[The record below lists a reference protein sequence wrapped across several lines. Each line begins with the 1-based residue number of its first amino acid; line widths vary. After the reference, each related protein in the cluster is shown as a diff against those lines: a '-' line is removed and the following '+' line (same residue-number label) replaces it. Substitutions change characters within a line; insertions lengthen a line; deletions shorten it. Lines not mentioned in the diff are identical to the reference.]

1 MTAQTPPR
9 NNANL
14 AAKAAS
20 CDDSR
25 SATST
30 CPLMQEEVQLI
41 PLRYGLTEWV
51 DPSTQLSMPFSLLSR
66 PLGIRLVRD
75 GFLYIIDNGT
85 GYLHE
90 YQIEKGAITKLLWK
104 DAEVRADTRTNAI
117 GEPHLIFRRSSKLHV
132 AYSELQWTARKCTQ
146 VLASQEDRDYFMQ
159 QIDLKRADP
168 QRGGAHL
175 LTREQ
180 TEKWLAEVVQNKA
193 HRDEQGQQTF
203 LDHQNRPAL
212 VEPHPGEL
220 QSYVW
225 EDPALFRDTHIGE
238 LTAKILPAHEHDA
251 LFLVLRDDIGVMRD
265 LAQFQDKVVDWISEW
280 RDGGTQPG
288 ANERDYMIACYIESL
303 TQIRGDELLKLDD
316 SDAHAMLEDLQRLPE
331 PDQSNTRQAILDYLN
346 SNSDSGRHPGP
357 SDPNLPPELKA
368 ELDEI
373 RSRATRANAYGI
385 VDELNTA
392 TERYY
397 ASHILAGAN
406 SDFTKKHL
414 DTLKRLKRERNR
426 QIRDAL
432 NGAKLGQ
439 RGINDLI
446 DRPAMDAFLATN
458 RAKLQRWDALLERI
472 STDRTNM
479 TTALRFHRAA
489 WYYDAQQAEQV
500 GLAFATQ
507 YACLKDIGRCDAA
520 NEKLYAW
527 LEENPQYDRPLFH
540 TLPLNTQSELAAQ
553 YVLPGLSIYGA
564 AAAVDHWLGKLKEI
578 EQGKIPALDE
588 LPEITQALGRSA
600 QSTLDPALSFG
611 ISKAMQTFFE
621 EVGQQKVPDLDE
633 LFRRLPKALPK
644 RLLDAAKREGLT
656 FAVASETEKAAL
668 IEDLKEVLANRAELK
683 RLKKQRGV
691 IISNADNGHKAP
703 RARALQLDIDR
714 VRAQLDVLEPRLAA
728 AISPIAE
735 APQNSVRVAG
745 AAPGR
750 AGITLILPP
759 AELQEVATGLRN
771 IRNGYATAG
780 TLGKLGDGVG
790 LAVFVAQLV
799 NLVQVTSATLSQPAN
814 KKDLMPFIGA
824 VMTTGAAGFAAA
836 QSIANTALEARAA
849 QLVKGLQNHAL
860 AATHV
865 QLGKLHFGLGLV
877 AYGAGFFAAAI
888 SSRAHYNEWLG
899 AVQNGNAQAQQGAAI
914 ALAGSSGM
922 LGASGYGLA
931 HTFRA
936 GGEVAK
942 HLYNPAARRA
952 AWALAGPRLATVFF
966 RFNIAGALFTA
977 LELGGTWWYNRNNT
991 NAHDDWLLSTPWSQ
1005 DAGKRKDYTL
1015 ETYQQTLLGVIQR
1028 PSATVIHGSHDS
1040 WWRDLLLAPK
1050 RIDIALAL
1058 PGLSQGELEQPL
1070 AGQPAARLS
1079 LSAYRIRTVR
1089 YEKGESMVR
1098 WHPLHELGLERAV
1111 SSPLMLRIERP
1122 QPMDAAIGG
1131 YTQEELL
1138 LELRTERL
1146 NERGQ
1151 YREECHTIRLAP
1163 DKPGEYPASQAIIE
1177 GQAAARLQID
1187 PLLLLDAQDAANH

>member
-1 MTAQTPPR
+1 MTAHTPSH
-9 NNANL
+9 NNANQ

-20 CDDSR
+20 CGDSR

-30 CPLMQEEVQLI
+30 CPLMKVEVQLI

-51 DPSTQLSMPFSLLSR
+51 DPSSELSMPFTLKTR

-90 YQIEKGAITKLLWK
+90 YKIEKGAITKLLWK
-104 DAEVRADTRTNAI
+104 DTEVRADTRTNAI
-117 GEPHLIFRRSSKLHV
+117 GEPHLIFPRSSTLHV

-159 QIDLKRADP
+159 RVNLKQADP
-168 QRGGAHL
+168 EQGGTHL

-180 TEKWLAEVVQNKA
+180 TEKWLAEVVQNKV
-193 HRDEQGQQTF
+193 HRDEQGQQTYP
-203 LDHQNRPAL
+203 DHQNRPPL
-212 VEPHPGEL
+212 VEPHPEEL
-220 QSYVW
+220 QDYVW
-225 EDPALFRDTHIGE
+225 EDPAQFRDTHIGE
-238 LTAKILPAHEHDA
+238 LTDKILPTYEHDA
-251 LFLVLRDDIGVMRD
+251 LFLVLRDDIGIMRD
-265 LAQFQDKVVDWISEW
+265 LAQFQDKVVGWIGEW
-280 RDGGTQPG
+280 RDGGAQPG
-288 ANERDYMIACYIESL
+288 ANERDYMIACYIESR
-303 TQIRGDELLKLDD
+303 TQISADELSKLDD
-316 SDAHAMLEDLQRLPE
+316 SKAQALVDDIAKLPE
-331 PDQSNTRQAILDYLN
+331 PEQQQTRKALIDYLN
-346 SNSDSGRHPGP
+346 GAPLPRPM
-357 SDPNLPPELKA
+357 DPTTPEPLHRA
-368 ELDEI
+368 QERQFTRNQL
-373 RSRATRANAYGI
+373 RSANQPL
-385 VDELNTA
+385 V
-392 TERYY
+392 ER
-397 ASHILAGAN
+397 
-406 SDFTKKHL
+406 HL
-414 DTLKRLKRERNR
+414 DTI
-426 QIRDAL
+426 IRVKKDLGEQVSDVL

-446 DRPAMDAFLATN
+446 DRPAMDAFLDAN

-472 STDRTNM
+472 SIDRTEM
-479 TTALRFHRAA
+479 TTELRFHRAA

-527 LEENPQYDRPLFH
+527 LEKNPQYDRPLFH
-540 TLPLNTQSELAAQ
+540 TLALNTQSELAAQ
-553 YVLPGLSIYGA
+553 YVLLGLSTYGA
-564 AAAVDHWLGKLKEI
+564 AAAIDHWLGKLKEI

-588 LPEITQALGRSA
+588 LPETTQALGHSA

-611 ISKAMQTFFE
+611 ISKTMQTFFE
-621 EVGQQKVPDLDE
+621 EVGQQKVPDLE
-633 LFRRLPKALPK
+633 GLFRRLPKALPK

-656 FAVASETEKAAL
+656 FVVASEAEKAAL
-668 IEDLKEVLANRAELK
+668 VEDLKEVLTNRAELK

-703 RARALQLDIDR
+703 RAQALQLEIDR
-714 VRAQLDVLEPRLAA
+714 VRAQLDRLEPRLAA

-735 APQNSVRVAG
+735 VPQNSVRVAG

-771 IRNGYATAG
+771 IRNGYGTAG

-799 NLVQVTSATLSQPAN
+799 NLVQVVRETLRQPAD
-814 KKDLMPFIGA
+814 KKDLMPFTGA

-860 AATHV
+860 TATNV
-865 QLGKLHFGLGLV
+865 QMGKLHFGLGLI
-877 AYGAGFFAAAI
+877 AYGAGMFAAAI

-899 AVQNGNAQAQQGAAI
+899 AVQSGNAQAQQGAVI

-922 LGASGYGLA
+922 FGTSGYGFA
-931 HTFRA
+931 HTIRA
-936 GGEVAK
+936 GGEVVK
-942 HLYNPAARRA
+942 HLSNAAARRT
-952 AWALAGPRLATVFF
+952 AWALAGPRLASVFF

-991 NAHDDWLLSTPWSQ
+991 DAHDDWLLSTPWSQ
-1005 DAGKRKDYTL
+1005 DAEKRKDYTL

-1028 PSATVIHGSHDS
+1028 PSAAVIHGSHDS
-1040 WWRDLLLAPK
+1040 WWRDLLLPPK
-1050 RIDIALAL
+1050 RIDIALAF
-1058 PGLSQGELEQPL
+1058 PGLSQAALEQPL

-1098 WHPLHELGLERAV
+1098 WHPLHELGLELAA
-1111 SSPLMLRIERP
+1111 SSPLALRVERP

-1138 LELRTERL
+1138 LELRVERL

-1151 YREECHTIRLAP
+1151 YREERHTIRLAP
-1163 DKPGEYPASQAIIE
+1163 DKPGEYSANQATIQ
-1177 GQAAARLQID
+1177 GQPAARLQID
-1187 PLLLLDAQDAANH
+1187 PLLLLDAQDAANR

>member
-1 MTAQTPPR
+1 MTAQKASR

-20 CDDSR
+20 CSDSR

-30 CPLMQEEVQLI
+30 CPLMKAEVQLI
-41 PLRYGLTEWV
+41 PLRYGLTEWI
-51 DPSTQLSMPFSLLSR
+51 DPSSELPVPYSLKTR

-90 YQIEKGAITKLLWK
+90 YRIEQGAITKLLWK

-117 GEPHLIFRRSSKLHV
+117 GEPHLIFPRSSTLHV

-146 VLASQEDRDYFMQ
+146 VLASQADRDYFMQ
-159 QIDLKRADP
+159 RVDLRQADP
-168 QRGGAHL
+168 ERGGADL

-180 TEKWLAEVVQNKA
+180 TEKWLAEVVQNKV
-193 HRDEQGQQTF
+193 HRDELGQTYPH
-203 LDHQNRPAL
+203 HQNRPAL
-212 VEPHPGEL
+212 VEPHPEEL
-220 QSYVW
+220 QDYVW
-225 EDPALFRDTHIGE
+225 EDPAQFRDTHIGE
-238 LTAKILPAHEHDA
+238 LTSKILPAYEHDA
-251 LFLVLRDDIGVMRD
+251 LFLVLRDDIGVMLD
-265 LAQFQDKVVDWISEW
+265 LAKFQDKVVGWIGEW
-280 RDGGTQPG
+280 RDGGAQPG
-288 ANERDYMIACYIESL
+288 ANERDYMIACYIESR
-303 TQIRGDELLKLDD
+303 TQISADELSKLED
-316 SDAHAMLEDLQRLPE
+316 SDAQALVEDIAKLPE
-331 PDQSNTRQAILDYLN
+331 PAQQQTRQALIDYLN
-346 SNSDSGRHPGP
+346 GAPLPRPMDPTIPEPLHRAQERQFTRNKLKSTDQAFVERH
-357 SDPNLPPELKA
+357 LETI
-368 ELDEI
+368 I
-373 RSRATRANAYGI
+373 R
-385 VDELNTA
+385 V
-392 TERYY
+392 
-397 ASHILAGAN
+397 
-406 SDFTKKHL
+406 KKDL
-414 DTLKRLKRERNR
+414 SE
-426 QIRDAL
+426 QINDVL

-472 STDRTNM
+472 SADRTNM

-489 WYYDAQQAEQV
+489 WYYDAHQAKQV
-500 GLAFATQ
+500 GQAFSTQ

-527 LEENPQYDRPLFH
+527 LEANPQYDRPLFH

-553 YVLPGLSIYGA
+553 YVLLGLSTYGA

-611 ISKAMQTFFE
+611 ISKAMQSFFE

-668 IEDLKEVLANRAELK
+668 IEDLKEVLDNRAELK

-714 VRAQLDVLEPRLAA
+714 VRAQLDRLEPRLAA

-735 APQNSVRVAG
+735 VPQNSVRVAG

-799 NLVQVTSATLSQPAN
+799 NLVQVAREILTQPAE
-814 KKDLMPFIGA
+814 KREITPLIGA
-824 VMTTGAAGFAAA
+824 AFTTGAAGFAAA

-860 AATHV
+860 ATTNV
-865 QLGKLHFGLGLV
+865 QMGKLHFSLGLF
-877 AYGAGFFAAAI
+877 AYGAGMFAAAI
-888 SSRAHYNEWLG
+888 SSRAHYKEWVG
-899 AVQNGNAQAQQGAAI
+899 AVQSGNAQAQQGAAI

-922 LGASGYGLA
+922 FGVSGYGLA
-931 HTFRA
+931 HTIRA
-936 GGEVAK
+936 GGEVVK
-942 HLYNPAARRA
+942 HLSNAAARRA
-952 AWALAGPRLATVFF
+952 AWALAGPRLASVFF

-991 NAHDDWLLSTPWSQ
+991 DAHDDWLLSTPWSQ
-1005 DAGKRKDYTL
+1005 DAQKRKHYTL
-1015 ETYQQTLLGVIQR
+1015 EAYQQALLGVIQQ
-1028 PSATVIHGSHDS
+1028 PSAAVIHASHDS
-1040 WWRDLLLAPK
+1040 WWRDLLLPPK
-1050 RIDIALAL
+1050 RIDIALAF
-1058 PGLSQGELEQPL
+1058 PSLSQAELEQPL
-1070 AGQPAARLS
+1070 TGQPAARLS

-1098 WHPLHELGLERAV
+1098 WHPLHELGLELAA
-1111 SSPLMLRIERP
+1111 SSPLALRVERP
-1122 QPMDAAIGG
+1122 QPMEAAIGG

-1138 LELRTERL
+1138 LELRVERR

-1151 YREECHTIRLAP
+1151 YREERHTIRLAP
-1163 DKPGEYPASQAIIE
+1163 DKPGEYPASQATIQ
-1177 GQAAARLQID
+1177 GQPAARLQID
-1187 PLLLLDAQDAANH
+1187 PLLLLDAQDAANR

>member
-1 MTAQTPPR
+1 MNT
-9 NNANL
+9 
-14 AAKAAS
+14 
-20 CDDSR
+20 
-25 SATST
+25 
-30 CPLMQEEVQLI
+30 EVQLI
-41 PLRYGLTEWV
+41 PLRYGLTEWI
-51 DPSTQLSMPFSLLSR
+51 DPSSQLSMPFTLQSR

-90 YQIEKGAITKLLWK
+90 YQIEQGAITMLLWK
-104 DAEVRADTRTNAI
+104 AAEVRADTRTNAI

-146 VLASQEDRDYFMQ
+146 VLASQEDREYFMQ
-159 QIDLKRADP
+159 LVDLKQADP
-168 QRGGAHL
+168 QRGGSHL

-180 TEKWLAEVVQNKA
+180 AEKWLAEVAQNKV

-203 LDHQNRPAL
+203 PDHQSRPAL
-212 VEPHPGEL
+212 VEPHPEEL
-220 QSYVW
+220 QNYAW
-225 EDPALFRDTHIGE
+225 EDPPLFRDTHIGE
-238 LTAKILPAHEHDA
+238 LTGKILPAHEHDA

-265 LAQFQDKVVDWISEW
+265 LAQFQDKVVGWISEW
-280 RDGGTQPG
+280 REGGTQPG
-288 ANERDYMIACYIESL
+288 ANERDYMIACYIESR
-303 TQIRGDELLKLDD
+303 TQISADELSK
-316 SDAHAMLEDLQRLPE
+316 LEDGDAQTMVADIDKLPE
-331 PDQSNTRQAILDYLN
+331 PEQQQTRQALIDYLN
-346 SNSDSGRHPGP
+346 GAPLPRPMVLTTPEPLHRAQERQFTRNQLRPADQAFVERHLETIIRVKKDLSEQVSD
-357 SDPNLPPELKA
+357 
-368 ELDEI
+368 
-373 RSRATRANAYGI
+373 
-385 VDELNTA
+385 V
-392 TERYY
+392 
-397 ASHILAGAN
+397 
-406 SDFTKKHL
+406 
-414 DTLKRLKRERNR
+414 
-426 QIRDAL
+426 L

-479 TTALRFHRAA
+479 TTELRFHRAA

-507 YACLKDIGRCDAA
+507 YACLKDIGRCDTA

-527 LEENPQYDRPLFH
+527 LEENPQCDRPLFH

-553 YVLPGLSIYGA
+553 YVLLGLSTY
-564 AAAVDHWLGKLKEI
+564 AAAVAIDHWLARLNEI

-588 LPEITQALGRSA
+588 LPETTQALGRSA
-600 QSTLDPALSFG
+600 QSTLDPALSLG

-656 FAVASETEKAAL
+656 FVVASKAEKAAL
-668 IEDLKEVLANRAELK
+668 IEDLKEVLANRAELN
-683 RLKKQRGV
+683 RLKRRRGV

-703 RARALQLDIDR
+703 RAQALQLEIDR

-735 APQNSVRVAG
+735 VPQNSMRVAG

-750 AGITLILPP
+750 AGIALILPP

-771 IRNGYATAG
+771 IRNGYATASP
-780 TLGKLGDGVG
+780 LGKLGDGVG

-799 NLVQVTSATLSQPAN
+799 NFVQVARELFNQPAE
-814 KKDLMPFIGA
+814 KREITPLIGA
-824 VMTTGAAGFAAA
+824 VFTTGAAGFAAA

-860 AATHV
+860 TSTNV
-865 QLGKLHFGLGLV
+865 QMGKLHFGLGLF
-877 AYGAGFFAAAI
+877 AYGAGMFAAAI
-888 SSRAHYNEWLG
+888 SSRAHYKEWLG
-899 AVQNGNAQAQQGAAI
+899 AVQSGNAQAQQGAAI
-914 ALAGSSGM
+914 ALAGSTGM

-942 HLYNPAARRA
+942 HLSNAAARRA
-952 AWALAGPRLATVFF
+952 AWSLAGPRLASVFF

-991 NAHDDWLLSTPWSQ
+991 DAHDDWLLSTPWSQ
-1005 DAGKRKDYTL
+1005 DAQKRKDYTL

-1028 PSATVIHGSHDS
+1028 PSAMVIHGSHHS
-1040 WWRDLLLAPK
+1040 WWRDLLLPPK
-1050 RIDIALAL
+1050 RIDIALAF
-1058 PGLSQGELEQPL
+1058 PGLSQAELEQPL

-1089 YEKGESMVR
+1089 YDKGESMVR
-1098 WHPLHELGLERAV
+1098 WYPLHELGLELAA
-1111 SSPLMLRIERP
+1111 SSPLALRVERP
-1122 QPMDAAIGG
+1122 QPMDEAIGG
-1131 YTQEELL
+1131 HTQEELL
-1138 LELRTERL
+1138 LELRVERR

-1151 YREECHTIRLAP
+1151 YREERHTIRLAP
-1163 DKPGEYPASQAIIE
+1163 DKPGEYPASQTAIE

-1187 PLLLLDAQDAANH
+1187 PLLLLDAQDAANR

>member
-20 CDDSR
+20 CSDSR

-30 CPLMQEEVQLI
+30 CPLMKAEVQLL

-51 DPSTQLSMPFSLLSR
+51 DPSSELPVPFTLKTR

-75 GFLYIIDNGT
+75 GFLYIIDSGT

-117 GEPHLIFRRSSKLHV
+117 GEPHLIFPRSSTLHV

-159 QIDLKRADP
+159 RVDLKQADP
-168 QRGGAHL
+168 KRGGTHL

-180 TEKWLAEVVQNKA
+180 TEKWLAEVVQNKV
-193 HRDEQGQQTF
+193 HRDEQGQQTYP
-203 LDHQNRPAL
+203 DHQNRPAL
-212 VEPHPGEL
+212 VEPHPEEL
-220 QSYVW
+220 QDYVW
-225 EDPALFRDTHIGE
+225 EDPPLFRDTHIGE
-238 LTAKILPAHEHDA
+238 LTDKILPAYEHDA

-265 LAQFQDKVVDWISEW
+265 LAQFQDKVVGWIGEW
-280 RDGGTQPG
+280 REGGAQPG
-288 ANERDYMIACYIESL
+288 ANERDYMIACYIESR
-303 TQIRGDELLKLDD
+303 TQISPDELSK
-316 SDAHAMLEDLQRLPE
+316 LEDGDAQAMVDDIATLPE
-331 PDQSNTRQAILDYLN
+331 PAQQQTRQALIEYLN
-346 SNSDSGRHPGP
+346 GAPLPRPIDPTTPEPLHRAQERHFTR
-357 SDPNLPPELKA
+357 NQLKPA
-368 ELDEI
+368 DQAFVERHLETII
-373 RSRATRANAYGI
+373 R
-385 VDELNTA
+385 V
-392 TERYY
+392 
-397 ASHILAGAN
+397 
-406 SDFTKKHL
+406 KKDL
-414 DTLKRLKRERNR
+414 SEQVNDV
-426 QIRDAL
+426 L

-446 DRPAMDAFLATN
+446 DRPAMEAFLATN

-472 STDRTNM
+472 SADRTNM
-479 TTALRFHRAA
+479 TTELRFHRAA

-527 LEENPQYDRPLFH
+527 LEKNPQYDRPLFH

-553 YVLPGLSIYGA
+553 YALLGLSTYGA
-564 AAAVDHWLGKLKEI
+564 AVAIDHWLAKLNEI

-588 LPEITQALGRSA
+588 LPETTRALGHSA
-600 QSTLDPALSFG
+600 LSTLDPALSFG

-621 EVGQQKVPDLDE
+621 EVGQQKVPDLDA

-656 FAVASETEKAAL
+656 FVVASEAEKARL
-668 IEDLKEVLANRAELK
+668 IEDLKEVLDNRAELK

-703 RARALQLDIDR
+703 RARALQLEIDR
-714 VRAQLDVLEPRLAA
+714 VRTQLDILEPRLAA

-735 APQNSVRVAG
+735 VPQNSVRVAG

-771 IRNGYATAG
+771 IRNGYGTAG

-799 NLVQVTSATLSQPAN
+799 NLVQVAREILNQPAE
-814 KKDLMPFIGA
+814 KRDITPLIGA
-824 VMTTGAAGFAAA
+824 AFTTGAAGFAAA
-836 QSIANTALEARAA
+836 QSIANTALEARAI
-849 QLVKGLQNHAL
+849 QLAKSLQDHAL
-860 AATHV
+860 TTTRVQMGRLHV
-865 QLGKLHFGLGLV
+865 NLGLF
-877 AYGAGFFAAAI
+877 AYGAGIAAAVI
-888 SSRAHYNEWLG
+888 SSKTHYNEWSG
-899 AVQNGNAQAQQGAAI
+899 AVQSGNAQAMYGAAT

-922 LGASGYGLA
+922 LGANAYGVA
-931 HTFRA
+931 HTAHAYWQVR
-936 GGEVAK
+936 VAK
-942 HLYNPAARRA
+942 TLATRQA
-952 AWALAGPRLATVFF
+952 AWALAGPRLASVFF

-991 NAHDDWLLSTPWSQ
+991 DAHDDWLLSTPWSQ
-1005 DAGKRKDYTL
+1005 DAQKRKDYTL
-1015 ETYQQTLLGVIQR
+1015 ESYQQMLLGVIQR
-1028 PSATVIHGSHDS
+1028 PSAAVIHGSHDS
-1040 WWRDLLLAPK
+1040 WWRDLLLPPK
-1050 RIDIALAL
+1050 RIDIALAF
-1058 PGLSQGELEQPL
+1058 PGLSQAELEQPL

-1089 YEKGESMVR
+1089 YEKGESMVS
-1098 WHPLHELGLERAV
+1098 WHPLHELGLELAA
-1111 SSPLMLRIERP
+1111 SSPLALRVERP

-1138 LELRTERL
+1138 LELRVERR

-1151 YREECHTIRLAP
+1151 YREERHTIRLAP
-1163 DKPGEYPASQAIIE
+1163 DKPDEYPASQATIQ
-1177 GQAAARLQID
+1177 GQPAARLQID
-1187 PLLLLDAQDAANH
+1187 PLLLLDAQDAANR

>member
-30 CPLMQEEVQLI
+30 CPLMKAEVQLI

-51 DPSTQLSMPFSLLSR
+51 DPASDLPMPFTLKSR
-66 PLGIRLVRD
+66 SLGIRLVRD
-75 GFLYIIDNGT
+75 GFLYIIDNST

-90 YQIEKGAITKLLWK
+90 YQVEQGAITKLLWK
-104 DAEVRADTRTNAI
+104 DAEVRADTRNNAI
-117 GEPHLIFRRSSKLHV
+117 GEPHLIFPRSSKLHV

-146 VLASQEDRDYFMQ
+146 VLASREERDCFMQ
-159 QIDLKRADP
+159 IVDLKQADP
-168 QRGGAHL
+168 QQGGSHL
-175 LTREQ
+175 LTRDQ
-180 TEKWLAEVVQNKA
+180 AEKWLAEVTQNKV
-193 HRDEQGQQTF
+193 HRDERGQQTYP
-203 LDHQNRPAL
+203 DHQNRPTL
-212 VEPHPGEL
+212 VEPHPEEL
-220 QSYVW
+220 QDYVW
-225 EDPALFRDTHIGE
+225 EDPPLFRDTHIGE

-265 LAQFQDKVVDWISEW
+265 LAQFQDKVVGWLSEW
-280 RDGGTQPG
+280 REGGAQPG
-288 ANERDYMIACYIESL
+288 ANERDYMIACYIESR
-303 TQIRGDELLKLDD
+303 TQISSGELSKLDD
-316 SDAHAMLEDLQRLPE
+316 SDAQAMVDDIDKLPE
-331 PDQSNTRQAILDYLN
+331 PEQQQTRQALLDYLN
-346 SNSDSGRHPGP
+346 GTPLPRPMDPTTPEPLHRAQERQFTRNQLQPANPALVERHLETIIRVKKDLSRQVSD
-357 SDPNLPPELKA
+357 
-368 ELDEI
+368 
-373 RSRATRANAYGI
+373 
-385 VDELNTA
+385 V
-392 TERYY
+392 
-397 ASHILAGAN
+397 
-406 SDFTKKHL
+406 
-414 DTLKRLKRERNR
+414 
-426 QIRDAL
+426 L

-472 STDRTNM
+472 STDRTAM
-479 TTALRFHRAA
+479 TTELRFHRAA
-489 WYYDAQQAEQV
+489 WYYDAQQAEQI

-507 YACLKDIGRCDAA
+507 YACLKDIGRSDAA
-520 NEKLYAW
+520 NEKLCAW

-540 TLPLNTQSELAAQ
+540 TLPLNTQSELTAQ
-553 YVLPGLSIYGA
+553 YALLGLSTYGA
-564 AAAVDHWLGKLKEI
+564 AVAIDHWLAKLKEI
-578 EQGKIPALDE
+578 EQGKLPALDE

-656 FAVASETEKAAL
+656 FVVASEAEKAAL
-668 IEDLKEVLANRAELK
+668 IEDLKEVLDNRAELK

-691 IISNADNGHKAP
+691 TISNADNRHKAP
-703 RARALQLDIDR
+703 RAQALQLEIDR
-714 VRAQLDVLEPRLAA
+714 VRAQLDILEPRLAA

-735 APQNSVRVAG
+735 VPQNSMRVAG

-750 AGITLILPP
+750 AGITLVLPP
-759 AELQEVATGLRN
+759 AELQEFATGLRN
-771 IRNGYATAG
+771 IRNGYSTAG

-799 NLVQVTSATLSQPAN
+799 NLVQVTRETLSQPAN

-836 QSIANTALEARAA
+836 QSIANTALEARSV
-849 QLVKGLQNHAL
+849 QLAKGLQAPALKATRVQMGRLHAN
-860 AATHV
+860 
-865 QLGKLHFGLGLV
+865 LGLF
-877 AYGAGFFAAAI
+877 AYGAGVIASAI
-888 SSRAHYNEWLG
+888 SSKTHYNEWSG
-899 AVQNGNAQAQQGAAI
+899 AVQSGNAQAMHGAAI

-922 LGASGYGLA
+922 LGANAYGLA
-931 HTFRA
+931 HTTHAYWQVR
-936 GGEVAK
+936 VAK
-942 HLYNPAARRA
+942 TLATRQA

-977 LELGGTWWYNRNNT
+977 LELGGIWWYNRNNT
-991 NAHDDWLLSTPWSQ
+991 DAHDDWLLSTPWSQ
-1005 DAGKRKDYTL
+1005 DVEKRKDYTL
-1015 ETYQQTLLGVIQR
+1015 ETYQQTLLGIIQR
-1028 PSATVIHGSHDS
+1028 PSAQVIHGSQDS
-1040 WWRDLLLAPK
+1040 WWRDLLLPPK
-1050 RIDIALAL
+1050 RIDIALAF
-1058 PGLSQGELEQPL
+1058 PGLSQAELEQPL

-1098 WHPLHELGLERAV
+1098 WHPLHELGLELAA

-1138 LELRTERL
+1138 LELWVERR
-1146 NERGQ
+1146 NERGR
-1151 YREECHTIRLAP
+1151 YREERHTIRLAP
-1163 DKPGEYPASQAIIE
+1163 DKPGEYPASQAILE
-1177 GQAAARLQID
+1177 GQAAARLQIY
-1187 PLLLLDAQDAANH
+1187 PLLLLDAQDAANR

>member
-30 CPLMQEEVQLI
+30 CPLMKAEVQLI

-51 DPSTQLSMPFSLLSR
+51 DPATDLPMPFTLKSR

-75 GFLYIIDNGT
+75 GFLYIIDNST

-90 YQIEKGAITKLLWK
+90 YQVKQGAITKLLWK
-104 DAEVRADTRTNAI
+104 DAEVRADTRNNAI
-117 GEPHLIFRRSSKLHV
+117 GEPHLIFPRSSKLHV

-146 VLASQEDRDYFMQ
+146 VLASREERDYFMQ
-159 QIDLKRADP
+159 MVDLKQADP
-168 QRGGAHL
+168 QQGGSHL
-175 LTREQ
+175 LTRDQ
-180 TEKWLAEVVQNKA
+180 AEKWLAEVTQNKV
-193 HRDEQGQQTF
+193 HRDERGQQTYP
-203 LDHQNRPAL
+203 DHQNRPTL
-212 VEPHPGEL
+212 VEPHPEEL
-220 QSYVW
+220 QDYVW
-225 EDPALFRDTHIGE
+225 EDPPLFRDTHIGE

-265 LAQFQDKVVDWISEW
+265 LAQFQDKVVGWISEW
-280 RDGGTQPG
+280 REGGAQPG
-288 ANERDYMIACYIESL
+288 ANERDYMIACYIESR
-303 TQIRGDELLKLDD
+303 TQISSDELSKLDD
-316 SDAHAMLEDLQRLPE
+316 SDAQAMVDDIVKLPE
-331 PDQSNTRQAILDYLN
+331 PEQQQTRQVLIDYLN
-346 SNSDSGRHPGP
+346 GAPLPRPIDPTTPEPLHRAQERQFTRNQLRPANQALVERHLETIIRVKKDLSRQVSD
-357 SDPNLPPELKA
+357 
-368 ELDEI
+368 
-373 RSRATRANAYGI
+373 
-385 VDELNTA
+385 V
-392 TERYY
+392 
-397 ASHILAGAN
+397 
-406 SDFTKKHL
+406 
-414 DTLKRLKRERNR
+414 
-426 QIRDAL
+426 L

-472 STDRTNM
+472 STDRTAM
-479 TTALRFHRAA
+479 TTELRFHRAA
-489 WYYDAQQAEQV
+489 WYYDAQQAEQI

-507 YACLKDIGRCDAA
+507 YACLKDIGRSDAA
-520 NEKLYAW
+520 NEKLCAW

-540 TLPLNTQSELAAQ
+540 TLPLNTQSELTAQ
-553 YVLPGLSIYGA
+553 YVLLGLSTYGA
-564 AAAVDHWLGKLKEI
+564 AAAIDHWLAKLREI
-578 EQGKIPALDE
+578 EQGKLPALDE

-656 FAVASETEKAAL
+656 FVVASEAEKAAL
-668 IEDLKEVLANRAELK
+668 IEDLKEVLDNRAELK

-691 IISNADNGHKAP
+691 TISNADNGHKAP
-703 RARALQLDIDR
+703 RAQALQLEIDR
-714 VRAQLDVLEPRLAA
+714 VRAQLDILEPRLAA

-735 APQNSVRVAG
+735 VPQNSMRVAG

-771 IRNGYATAG
+771 IRNGYGTAG

-799 NLVQVTSATLSQPAN
+799 NLVLVTKEILSQPAN

-836 QSIANTALEARAA
+836 QSIANTALEARSV
-849 QLVKGLQNHAL
+849 QLAKGLQDHAL
-860 AATHV
+860 KATRV
-865 QLGKLHFGLGLV
+865 QMGRLHTNLGLF
-877 AYGAGFFAAAI
+877 AYGAGVIASAI
-888 SSRAHYNEWLG
+888 SSKTHYNEWLG
-899 AVQNGNAQAQQGAAI
+899 SVQSGNAQAMHGAAI

-922 LGASGYGLA
+922 LGANAYGLA
-931 HTFRA
+931 HTTHAYWQVR
-936 GGEVAK
+936 VAK
-942 HLYNPAARRA
+942 TLATRQA

-991 NAHDDWLLSTPWSQ
+991 DAHDDWLLSTPWSQ
-1005 DAGKRKDYTL
+1005 DAEKRKDYTL

-1028 PSATVIHGSHDS
+1028 PSAAVIHGSHDS
-1040 WWRDLLLAPK
+1040 WWRDLLLPPK
-1050 RIDIALAL
+1050 RIDIALAF
-1058 PGLSQGELEQPL
+1058 PGLSQAELEQPL
-1070 AGQPAARLS
+1070 AGQPAARLG

-1098 WHPLHELGLERAV
+1098 WRPLHELGLELAA

-1138 LELRTERL
+1138 LELWVERR

-1151 YREECHTIRLAP
+1151 YREERHTIRLVP
-1163 DKPGEYPASQAIIE
+1163 DKPGEYPASQETIQ

-1187 PLLLLDAQDAANH
+1187 PLLLLDAQDAAKR

>member
-20 CDDSR
+20 CSDSR

-30 CPLMQEEVQLI
+30 CPLMKAEVQLI

-51 DPSTQLSMPFSLLSR
+51 DPSSELPVPFTLKTR

-75 GFLYIIDNGT
+75 GFLYIIDSGT

-90 YQIEKGAITKLLWK
+90 YQIEKGTITKLLWK

-117 GEPHLIFRRSSKLHV
+117 GEPHLIFPRSSTLHV

-146 VLASQEDRDYFMQ
+146 VLASQADRDYFMQ
-159 QIDLKRADP
+159 RVDLKQADP
-168 QRGGAHL
+168 KRGGTDL

-180 TEKWLAEVVQNKA
+180 TEKWLAEVVQNKV
-193 HRDEQGQQTF
+193 HRDEQGQQTYP
-203 LDHQNRPAL
+203 DHQNRPAL
-212 VEPHPGEL
+212 VEPHPEEL
-220 QSYVW
+220 QDYVW
-225 EDPALFRDTHIGE
+225 EDPAQFRDTHIGE
-238 LTAKILPAHEHDA
+238 LTAKTLPAYEHDA

-265 LAQFQDKVVDWISEW
+265 LAQFQDKVVGWIGEW
-280 RDGGTQPG
+280 RDGGAQPG
-288 ANERDYMIACYIESL
+288 ANERDYMIACYIESR
-303 TQIRGDELLKLDD
+303 TQISADEL
-316 SDAHAMLEDLQRLPE
+316 STLEDNDAQAMVDDIAKLPK
-331 PDQSNTRQAILDYLN
+331 PAQQQTRQALIDYLN
-346 SNSDSGRHPGP
+346 GAPLPRPMDPTTPEPLHKAQERQFTRNQLKSADQAFVERH
-357 SDPNLPPELKA
+357 LETI
-368 ELDEI
+368 I
-373 RSRATRANAYGI
+373 R
-385 VDELNTA
+385 VKKDLN
-392 TERYY
+392 EQV
-397 ASHILAGAN
+397 N
-406 SDFTKKHL
+406 DV
-414 DTLKRLKRERNR
+414 
-426 QIRDAL
+426 L

-446 DRPAMDAFLATN
+446 DRPAMEAFLASN

-479 TTALRFHRAA
+479 TTEERFHRAA

-527 LEENPQYDRPLFH
+527 LEEKPQYDRPLFH
-540 TLPLNTQSELAAQ
+540 TLPLNTQSELTAQ
-553 YVLPGLSIYGA
+553 YALLGLSTYGA
-564 AAAVDHWLGKLKEI
+564 AVAIDHWLAKLKEI

-588 LPEITQALGRSA
+588 LPETTRALGHSA
-600 QSTLDPALSFG
+600 LSTLDPALSFG

-656 FAVASETEKAAL
+656 FAVASEAEKARL

-691 IISNADNGHKAP
+691 IISNADSGHKAP
-703 RARALQLDIDR
+703 RARALQLEIDR
-714 VRAQLDVLEPRLAA
+714 VRAQLDILEPRLAA
-728 AISPIAE
+728 GISPIAE
-735 APQNSVRVAG
+735 VPQNSMRVAG

-771 IRNGYATAG
+771 IRNGYGTAG

-799 NLVQVTSATLSQPAN
+799 NLVQVIRTFSSQAPDKREWVAVA
-814 KKDLMPFIGA
+814 GA
-824 VMTTGAAGFAAA
+824 VFTTGAAGFAAA
-836 QSIANTALEARAA
+836 QSVANTALEARAIKLA
-849 QLVKGLQNHAL
+849 KGLQDHAL
-860 AATHV
+860 KATRV
-865 QLGKLHFGLGLV
+865 QMGKLHANLGLF
-877 AYGAGFFAAAI
+877 AYGAGVIASAI
-888 SSRAHYNEWLG
+888 SSKTHYNEWSG
-899 AVQNGNAQAQQGAAI
+899 AVQSGNAQAMYGAAT

-922 LGASGYGLA
+922 LGANAYGVA
-931 HTFRA
+931 HTAHAYWQVR
-936 GGEVAK
+936 VAK
-942 HLYNPAARRA
+942 TLATRQA
-952 AWALAGPRLATVFF
+952 AWALAGPRLASVFF

-991 NAHDDWLLSTPWSQ
+991 DAHDDWLLSTPWSQ
-1005 DAGKRKDYTL
+1005 DAQKRKDYTL
-1015 ETYQQTLLGVIQR
+1015 ETYQQTLIGVIQR
-1028 PSATVIHGSHDS
+1028 PSAAVIHGSHDS
-1040 WWRDLLLAPK
+1040 WWRDLLLPPK
-1050 RIDIALAL
+1050 RIDIALAF
-1058 PGLSQGELEQPL
+1058 PSLSQAELEQPL

-1079 LSAYRIRTVR
+1079 LSAYRIRTVC
-1089 YEKGESMVR
+1089 YEKGESMVS
-1098 WHPLHELGLERAV
+1098 WHPLHELGLELAA
-1111 SSPLMLRIERP
+1111 SSPLALRVERP

-1131 YTQEELL
+1131 YTREELL
-1138 LELRTERL
+1138 LELRVERR

-1151 YREECHTIRLAP
+1151 YREERHTIRLAP
-1163 DKPGEYPASQAIIE
+1163 DKPGEYPASQATIQ
-1177 GQAAARLQID
+1177 GQPAARLQID
-1187 PLLLLDAQDAANH
+1187 PLLLLDAQDAANR

>member
-20 CDDSR
+20 CSDSR

-30 CPLMQEEVQLI
+30 CPLMKAEVQLI

-51 DPSTQLSMPFSLLSR
+51 DPSSELPVPFKLKTR

-75 GFLYIIDNGT
+75 GFLYIIDSGT

-117 GEPHLIFRRSSKLHV
+117 GEPHLIFPRSSTLHV

-146 VLASQEDRDYFMQ
+146 VLASQKDRNYFMQ
-159 QIDLKRADP
+159 RVDLKQADP
-168 QRGGAHL
+168 KRGGGDL

-180 TEKWLAEVVQNKA
+180 TEKWLAEVVQNKV
-193 HRDEQGQQTF
+193 HRDEQGQQTYP
-203 LDHQNRPAL
+203 DHQNRPAL
-212 VEPHPGEL
+212 VEPHPEEL
-220 QSYVW
+220 QDYVW
-225 EDPALFRDTHIGE
+225 EDPAQFRDTHIGE
-238 LTAKILPAHEHDA
+238 LTAKILPAYEHDA

-265 LAQFQDKVVDWISEW
+265 LAQFQDKVVGWIGEW
-280 RDGGTQPG
+280 RDGGAQPG
-288 ANERDYMIACYIESL
+288 ANERDYMIACYIESR
-303 TQIRGDELLKLDD
+303 TQIGADELSKLDNA
-316 SDAHAMLEDLQRLPE
+316 DAQAMLEDLQRLPE
-331 PDQSNTRQAILDYLN
+331 PDQSNTRQAVLDYLN
-346 SNSDSGRHPGP
+346 SDSDSGRHPSP
-357 SDPNLPPELKA
+357 SDPDLPPELKA

-373 RSRATRANAYGI
+373 RSRATRINAYGI
-385 VDELNTA
+385 VNELNAA

-397 ASHILAGAN
+397 ANKILVGAN
-406 SDFTKKHL
+406 SDFAKKHL
-414 DTLKRLKRERNR
+414 DTLKRLKKERNR
-426 QIRDAL
+426 QIRDVL

-446 DRPAMDAFLATN
+446 DRPAMEAFLASN

-479 TTALRFHRAA
+479 TTEERFHRAA
-489 WYYDAQQAEQV
+489 WYYDVQQAEQV

-527 LEENPQYDRPLFH
+527 LEEKPQYDRPLFH

-553 YVLPGLSIYGA
+553 YALLGLSTYGA
-564 AAAVDHWLGKLKEI
+564 AVAIDHWLAKLKEI

-588 LPEITQALGRSA
+588 LPETTRALGHSA
-600 QSTLDPALSFG
+600 LSTLDPALSFG

-656 FAVASETEKAAL
+656 FAVASEAEKARL

-691 IISNADNGHKAP
+691 IISNADSGHKAP
-703 RARALQLDIDR
+703 RARALQLEIDR
-714 VRAQLDVLEPRLAA
+714 VRAQLDILEPRLAA
-728 AISPIAE
+728 GISPIAE
-735 APQNSVRVAG
+735 VPQNSMRVAG

-771 IRNGYATAG
+771 IRNGYGTAG

-799 NLVQVTSATLSQPAN
+799 NVVQVAREILKQPAE
-814 KKDLMPFIGA
+814 KRDITPLIGA
-824 VMTTGAAGFAAA
+824 AFTTGAAGFAAA
-836 QSIANTALEARAA
+836 QSIANTALEARAT

-860 AATHV
+860 ATTHV
-865 QLGKLHFGLGLV
+865 QMGKLHFGLGFI
-877 AYGAGFFAAAI
+877 AYFGGIFAAAI
-888 SSRAHYNEWLG
+888 SSRGHYNEWLG
-899 AVQNGNAQAQQGAAI
+899 AVQSGNAQAQQGAAI
-914 ALAGSSGM
+914 AILGSTGM
-922 LGASGYGLA
+922 LGANIYGLG
-931 HTFRA
+931 HTAYA
-936 GGEVAK
+936 GLEVLKASSI
-942 HLYNPAARRA
+942 AARRT
-952 AWALAGPRLATVFF
+952 AWALAGPRLASVFF

-1005 DAGKRKDYTL
+1005 DSQKRKDYTL
-1015 ETYQQTLLGVIQR
+1015 ETYQQALLGVIQR
-1028 PSATVIHGSHDS
+1028 PSVIVTHGSHDS
-1040 WWRDLLLAPK
+1040 WWRDLLLPPK
-1050 RIDIALAL
+1050 SIDIALAF
-1058 PGLSQGELEQPL
+1058 PGLSQAALEHPL
-1070 AGQPAARLS
+1070 AGQPTARLS

-1098 WHPLHELGLERAV
+1098 WHPLHELGLELAA
-1111 SSPLMLRIERP
+1111 SSPLTLRVERP
-1122 QPMDAAIGG
+1122 QPMEAAIGG

-1138 LELRTERL
+1138 LELRVERL

-1151 YREECHTIRLAP
+1151 YREERHTIRLAP
-1163 DKPGEYPASQAIIE
+1163 DKPGEYPASQAAIQ

-1187 PLLLLDAQDAANH
+1187 PLLLLDAQDAANR

>member
-9 NNANL
+9 NSANL

-41 PLRYGLTEWV
+41 PLRYGLTEWI
-51 DPSTQLSMPFSLLSR
+51 DPSSQLSMPFTLQSR

-90 YQIEKGAITKLLWK
+90 YQIERGAITKLLWK
-104 DAEVRADTRTNAI
+104 DAEVRSDTRTKVI
-117 GEPHLIFRRSSKLHV
+117 GEPHLIFRRSGKLHV

-146 VLASQEDRDYFMQ
+146 VLTSQEDRDYFMQ
-159 QIDLKRADP
+159 QIDLNRADP

-180 TEKWLAEVVQNKA
+180 TEKWLAEAVQNKV
-193 HRDEQGQQTF
+193 HRDEQGQQIF
-203 LDHQNRPAL
+203 PDHQNRPVL
-212 VEPHPGEL
+212 VEPHPEEL
-220 QSYVW
+220 QNYAW
-225 EDPALFRDTHIGE
+225 EDPLLFRDMHIGE
-238 LTAKILPAHEHDA
+238 LTGKILPAREHDA

-265 LAQFQDKVVDWISEW
+265 LAQFQDKVVGWISEW
-280 RDGGTQPG
+280 RDGGAQPG
-288 ANERDYMIACYIESL
+288 ANERDYMIACYIESR
-303 TQIRGDELLKLDD
+303 TQISADEL
-316 SDAHAMLEDLQRLPE
+316 STLEDGDAQAMIDDIAKLPE
-331 PDQSNTRQAILDYLN
+331 PEQQQTRQALIDYLN
-346 SNSDSGRHPGP
+346 GAPLPRPM
-357 SDPNLPPELKA
+357 DPTTPEPLH
-368 ELDEI
+368 
-373 RSRATRANAYGI
+373 RA
-385 VDELNTA
+385 
-392 TERYY
+392 
-397 ASHILAGAN
+397 
-406 SDFTKKHL
+406 
-414 DTLKRLKRERNR
+414 RERQFTRNQLR
-426 QIRDAL
+426 PANQAFVECHLETIIRVKKDLSEQVSDVL

-472 STDRTNM
+472 STDRTNL
-479 TTALRFHRAA
+479 TTELRFHRAA
-489 WYYDAQQAEQV
+489 WYYDAQHAEQL

-540 TLPLNTQSELAAQ
+540 TLPLNTQSELTAQ
-553 YVLPGLSIYGA
+553 YVLLGLSTYGA
-564 AAAVDHWLGKLKEI
+564 AVAIDHWLAKLKEI
-578 EQGKIPALDE
+578 EQGKIPGLDE
-588 LPEITQALGRSA
+588 LPETTQVLGRSA

-611 ISKAMQTFFE
+611 ISKAMQTLLE

-656 FAVASETEKAAL
+656 FAVASEVEKAAL
-668 IEDLKEVLANRAELK
+668 IEDLKEVLDNRAELK

-691 IISNADNGHKAP
+691 IISKADNGHKAP
-703 RARALQLDIDR
+703 RAQALQLEIDR
-714 VRAQLDVLEPRLAA
+714 VRAQLDRLEPRLAA

-735 APQNSVRVAG
+735 APQNSVRVEG

-790 LAVFVAQLV
+790 VAVFVAQLV
-799 NLVQVTSATLSQPAN
+799 NLAQVARETAN
-814 KKDLMPFIGA
+814 QAAEKSDIASLIGA
-824 VMTTGAAGFAAA
+824 IFTTSAAGFAAA
-836 QSIANTALEARAA
+836 QSIANTALEARST
-849 QLVKGLQNHAL
+849 QLAKGLQDHAL
-860 AATHV
+860 NATRV
-865 QLGKLHFGLGLV
+865 QMGKLHFGLGFV
-877 AYGAGFFAAAI
+877 AYFTGFVAAAV
-888 SSRAHYNEWLG
+888 SSRTRYNEWLG
-899 AVQNGNAQAQQGAAI
+899 AVQSGNAQALHGAAVSLI
-914 ALAGSSGM
+914 GSVGM
-922 LGASGYGLA
+922 LGANTYGFA
-931 HTFRA
+931 HTLHA

-942 HLYNPAARRA
+942 YLYNPAARRA
-952 AWALAGPRLATVFF
+952 AWALAGPRLASVFF
-966 RFNIAGALFTA
+966 RLNIAGALFTA

-991 NAHDDWLLSTPWSQ
+991 DAHDDWLLSTPWSQ
-1005 DAGKRKDYTL
+1005 DADKRKGYTL
-1015 ETYQQTLLGVIQR
+1015 ETYQHTLLGVIQR
-1028 PSATVIHGSHDS
+1028 PSAAVIHGSHDS
-1040 WWRDLLLAPK
+1040 WWRDLLLPPK
-1050 RIDIALAL
+1050 RIDIALAF
-1058 PGLSQGELEQPL
+1058 PGLNQADLEQPL

-1098 WHPLHELGLERAV
+1098 WHPLHELGLELAA
-1111 SSPLMLRIERP
+1111 SSPLALRVERP

-1131 YTQEELL
+1131 HTQEELL
-1138 LELRTERL
+1138 LELKIERR
-1146 NERGQ
+1146 NERGL
-1151 YREECHTIRLAP
+1151 YREERHTIRLAP
-1163 DKPGEYPASQAIIE
+1163 AKPGEYPASQATIG

-1187 PLLLLDAQDAANH
+1187 PLLLLDAQDASNR

>member
-20 CDDSR
+20 YSDSR

-30 CPLMQEEVQLI
+30 CPLMKVEVQLL

-51 DPSTQLSMPFSLLSR
+51 DPSSEVSVPFTLKTR
-66 PLGIRLVRD
+66 PLGIRLMRD
-75 GFLYIIDNGT
+75 GFLYIIDSGT

-117 GEPHLIFRRSSKLHV
+117 GEPDLIFPRSSTLHV

-146 VLASQEDRDYFMQ
+146 VLASQADRDYFMQ
-159 QIDLKRADP
+159 RVDLKQADP
-168 QRGGAHL
+168 KRGGTHL

-180 TEKWLAEVVQNKA
+180 AEKWLAEVVQNKVN
-193 HRDEQGQQTF
+193 RDEQGQQTYP
-203 LDHQNRPAL
+203 DHQNRPAL
-212 VEPHPGEL
+212 VEPHPEEL
-220 QSYVW
+220 QDYVW
-225 EDPALFRDTHIGE
+225 EDPPLFRDTHIGE
-238 LTAKILPAHEHDA
+238 LTARILPAHEHDA
-251 LFLVLRDDIGVMRD
+251 LFLVLRDDIGIMRD
-265 LAQFQDKVVDWISEW
+265 LAQLQDKVVGWISEW
-280 RDGGTQPG
+280 REGGAQPG
-288 ANERDYMIACYIESL
+288 ANERDYMIACYIESR
-303 TQIRGDELLKLDD
+303 TQVSADELAK
-316 SDAHAMLEDLQRLPE
+316 LEDDDAQAMVDDTAKLPE
-331 PDQSNTRQAILDYLN
+331 PAQQQTRQALIDYLN
-346 SNSDSGRHPGP
+346 GAPIPRPIDPTTPEPLHRAQERQFTRNQLNSADQAFVQR
-357 SDPNLPPELKA
+357 
-368 ELDEI
+368 
-373 RSRATRANAYGI
+373 
-385 VDELNTA
+385 
-392 TERYY
+392 
-397 ASHILAGAN
+397 
-406 SDFTKKHL
+406 HL
-414 DTLKRLKRERNR
+414 DTI
-426 QIRDAL
+426 IRVKKDLSEQVNDVL

-446 DRPAMDAFLATN
+446 DRPAMDAFLVTN

-472 STDRTNM
+472 STDRTVM
-479 TTALRFHRAA
+479 TTELRFHRAA

-527 LEENPQYDRPLFH
+527 LEENSQYDRPLFH

-553 YVLPGLSIYGA
+553 YVLLGLSTYGA
-564 AAAVDHWLGKLKEI
+564 AAAIDHWLGKLKEI

-588 LPEITQALGRSA
+588 LPEPTQTLGRSA

-611 ISKAMQTFFE
+611 ISKTMQTFLE

-633 LFRRLPKALPK
+633 LFRRLPKVLPK

-656 FAVASETEKAAL
+656 FAVASEAEKAAL
-668 IEDLKEVLANRAELK
+668 REDLKEVLDNRAELK
-683 RLKKQRGV
+683 RLKRQRGV
-691 IISNADNGHKAP
+691 IISNADHRAP
-703 RARALQLDIDR
+703 RAQALQLEIRR
-714 VRAQLDVLEPRLAA
+714 VRAQLDRLEPRLAA

-735 APQNSVRVAG
+735 VPQNSVRVAG

-799 NLVQVTSATLSQPAN
+799 NLVQVTRGTLSQPAN

-836 QSIANTALEARAA
+836 QSIANTALEARAV
-849 QLVKGLQNHAL
+849 QLAKVLQDHAL
-860 AATHV
+860 TATRV
-865 QLGKLHFGLGLV
+865 QVGKLHINLGLF
-877 AYGAGFFAAAI
+877 AYGAGAVASVI
-888 SSRAHYNEWLG
+888 SGKTHYSEWSG
-899 AVQNGNAQAQQGAAI
+899 AVQSGNAQAMYGAAA

-922 LGASGYGLA
+922 LAANAYGFA
-931 HTFRA
+931 HTAHAYSQVR
-936 GGEVAK
+936 VAK
-942 HLYNPAARRA
+942 TLATRQA

-991 NAHDDWLLSTPWSQ
+991 DAHDEWLLSTPWSQ
-1005 DAGKRKDYTL
+1005 DAQKRKDYTL

-1028 PSATVIHGSHDS
+1028 PLAMVIHGSHDS
-1040 WWRDLLLAPK
+1040 WWRDLLLSPK
-1050 RIDIALAL
+1050 RIDIALAF
-1058 PGLSQGELEQPL
+1058 PSLSRAELERPL

-1089 YEKGESMVR
+1089 YEKGESIVR
-1098 WHPLHELGLERAV
+1098 WHPLHELGLELAAN
-1111 SSPLMLRIERP
+1111 SPLTLRVERP

-1138 LELRTERL
+1138 LELRVERR

-1151 YREECHTIRLAP
+1151 YREERHTIRLAP
-1163 DKPGEYPASQAIIE
+1163 DKPGEYPASQATIQ

-1187 PLLLLDAQDAANH
+1187 PLLLLDTQDAANR

>member
-1 MTAQTPPR
+1 MNT
-9 NNANL
+9 
-14 AAKAAS
+14 
-20 CDDSR
+20 
-25 SATST
+25 
-30 CPLMQEEVQLI
+30 EVQLI
-41 PLRYGLTEWV
+41 PLRYSLTEWI
-51 DPSTQLSMPFSLLSR
+51 DPSSQLSMPFTLQSR

-90 YQIEKGAITKLLWK
+90 YQIEQGAITKLLWK
-104 DAEVRADTRTNAI
+104 AAEVRADTRTNAI
-117 GEPHLIFRRSSKLHV
+117 GEPHLIFRRSSELHV

-146 VLASQEDRDYFMQ
+146 VLASQEDREYFMQ
-159 QIDLKRADP
+159 MVDLKQADP
-168 QRGGAHL
+168 QQGGSHL

-180 TEKWLAEVVQNKA
+180 AEKWLAEVVQNKV

-203 LDHQNRPAL
+203 PDHQSRPAL
-212 VEPHPGEL
+212 VEPHPEEL
-220 QSYVW
+220 QNYAW
-225 EDPALFRDTHIGE
+225 EDPPLFRDTHIGE
-238 LTAKILPAHEHDA
+238 LTGKILPAHEHDA

-265 LAQFQDKVVDWISEW
+265 LAQFQDKVVGWISEW
-280 RDGGTQPG
+280 SEGGSQPG
-288 ANERDYMIACYIESL
+288 ANERDYMIACYIESR
-303 TQIRGDELLKLDD
+303 TQISADELSK
-316 SDAHAMLEDLQRLPE
+316 LEDGDAQTMVADIAKLPE
-331 PDQSNTRQAILDYLN
+331 PEQQQTRQALIDYLN
-346 SNSDSGRHPGP
+346 GAPLPRPMVLTTPEPLHRAQERQFTRNQLRPADQAFVGRHLETIIRVKKDLSEQV
-357 SDPNLPPELKA
+357 SD
-368 ELDEI
+368 
-373 RSRATRANAYGI
+373 
-385 VDELNTA
+385 V
-392 TERYY
+392 
-397 ASHILAGAN
+397 
-406 SDFTKKHL
+406 
-414 DTLKRLKRERNR
+414 
-426 QIRDAL
+426 L

-446 DRPAMDAFLATN
+446 GRPAMDAFLATN

-479 TTALRFHRAA
+479 TTELRFHRAA

-553 YVLPGLSIYGA
+553 YVLLGLSTYGA
-564 AAAVDHWLGKLKEI
+564 AVAIDHWLAKLSEI

-588 LPEITQALGRSA
+588 LPETTRALGHSA

-611 ISKAMQTFFE
+611 ISKAIQTFFE

-633 LFRRLPKALPK
+633 LFRRLPKTLPR

-656 FAVASETEKAAL
+656 FVVASEAEKAAL

-703 RARALQLDIDR
+703 RAQALQLEIDR

-735 APQNSVRVAG
+735 VPQNSMRVAG

-771 IRNGYATAG
+771 IRNGYGTAG
-780 TLGKLGDGVG
+780 TLGKLGDAVG

-799 NLVQVTSATLSQPAN
+799 NLVQVTRATLSQPTD

-824 VMTTGAAGFAAA
+824 VMTAGAAGFAAA

-942 HLYNPAARRA
+942 HLSNAAARRA

-977 LELGGTWWYNRNNT
+977 LELSGTWWYNRNNT

-1005 DAGKRKDYTL
+1005 DAEKRKDYTL

-1028 PSATVIHGSHDS
+1028 PSAAVIHDSHDS
-1040 WWRDLLLAPK
+1040 WWRDLLLPPK
-1050 RIDIALAL
+1050 RIDIALAF
-1058 PGLSQGELEQPL
+1058 PGLSQAEFEQPL

-1089 YEKGESMVR
+1089 YDKGESMVR
-1098 WHPLHELGLERAV
+1098 WYPLHELGLELAA
-1111 SSPLMLRIERP
+1111 SSPLALRVERP
-1122 QPMDAAIGG
+1122 QPMAAAIGG

-1138 LELRTERL
+1138 LELRVERR

-1151 YREECHTIRLAP
+1151 YREERHTIRLAP
-1163 DKPGEYPASQAIIE
+1163 DKPGEYPASQATIE
-1177 GQAAARLQID
+1177 GQAAAKLQID
-1187 PLLLLDAQDAANH
+1187 PLLLLDAQDAANR

>member
-9 NNANL
+9 NNANR

-51 DPSTQLSMPFSLLSR
+51 DPSSQLSMPFTLKSR
-66 PLGIRLVRD
+66 PVGIRLVRD
-75 GFLYIIDNGT
+75 GFLYIIDNST

-90 YQIEKGAITKLLWK
+90 YQIEKGAVTKLLWK

-146 VLASQEDRDYFMQ
+146 VLASQEDREYFMQ
-159 QIDLKRADP
+159 LVELKQADP
-168 QRGGAHL
+168 QQGGANL
-175 LTREQ
+175 LTRKQ
-180 TEKWLAEVVQNKA
+180 AEKWLAEAVQNKV
-193 HRDEQGQQTF
+193 HRDEQGQQTYP
-203 LDHQNRPAL
+203 DHQNRPAL
-212 VEPHPGEL
+212 LEPHPEEL
-220 QSYVW
+220 QNYVW
-225 EDPALFRDTHIGE
+225 EDPPQFRDTHIGE

-251 LFLVLRDDIGVMRD
+251 LFLVLRDDIGIMRD
-265 LAQFQDKVVDWISEW
+265 LAQFQDKVVGWISEW
-280 RDGGTQPG
+280 REGGTQPG
-288 ANERDYMIACYIESL
+288 ANERDYMIACYIESR
-303 TQIRGDELLKLDD
+303 TQISADEMSRLDD
-316 SDAHAMLEDLQRLPE
+316 SDAQALVEDIAKLPE
-331 PDQSNTRQAILDYLN
+331 PAQQQTRQALIDYLN
-346 SNSDSGRHPGP
+346 GAPLPRPIDPTTPEPLHRAQERQFTRNQLRLADQAFVERHLETIIRVKKDLSEQVSD
-357 SDPNLPPELKA
+357 
-368 ELDEI
+368 
-373 RSRATRANAYGI
+373 
-385 VDELNTA
+385 V
-392 TERYY
+392 
-397 ASHILAGAN
+397 
-406 SDFTKKHL
+406 
-414 DTLKRLKRERNR
+414 
-426 QIRDAL
+426 L

-527 LEENPQYDRPLFH
+527 LEANPQYDRPLFH

-553 YVLPGLSIYGA
+553 YVLLGLSTYGA
-564 AAAVDHWLGKLKEI
+564 AAAIDHWLGKLKEI

-588 LPEITQALGRSA
+588 LPETTQALGRSA

-656 FAVASETEKAAL
+656 FTVASEAEKAAL
-668 IEDLKEVLANRAELK
+668 REDLKDVLDNRAELK

-691 IISNADNGHKAP
+691 IISNADNRHRAP
-703 RARALQLDIDR
+703 RAQALQLEIRR
-714 VRAQLDVLEPRLAA
+714 VRAQLDMLEPRLAA

-735 APQNSVRVAG
+735 VPQNSMRVAA

-771 IRNGYATAG
+771 IRNGYGTAG

-799 NLVQVTSATLSQPAN
+799 NLVQVAREILKQPAE
-814 KKDLMPFIGA
+814 KREITPLIGA
-824 VMTTGAAGFAAA
+824 AFTTGAAGFAAA

-860 AATHV
+860 ATTHV
-865 QLGKLHFGLGLV
+865 QMGKLHFGLGFI
-877 AYGAGFFAAAI
+877 AYFGGIFAAAI
-888 SSRAHYNEWLG
+888 SSRGHYNEWLG
-899 AVQNGNAQAQQGAAI
+899 AVQSGNAQAQQGAAI
-914 ALAGSSGM
+914 AIFGSTGM
-922 LGASGYGLA
+922 LGANIYGLG
-931 HTFRA
+931 HTAYA
-936 GGEVAK
+936 GLEVLKASSI
-942 HLYNPAARRA
+942 AARRT
-952 AWALAGPRLATVFF
+952 AWALAGPRLASVFF

-991 NAHDDWLLSTPWSQ
+991 DAHDDWLLSTPWSQ

-1015 ETYQQTLLGVIQR
+1015 ETYQQALLGVIQR
-1028 PSATVIHGSHDS
+1028 PSVIVTHGSHDS
-1040 WWRDLLLAPK
+1040 WWRDLLLPPK
-1050 RIDIALAL
+1050 SIDIALAF
-1058 PGLSQGELEQPL
+1058 PGLSQAELEQPL

-1098 WHPLHELGLERAV
+1098 WHPLHELGLELAA
-1111 SSPLMLRIERP
+1111 SSPLALRVERP

-1138 LELRTERL
+1138 LELRVERR

-1151 YREECHTIRLAP
+1151 YREERHTIRLAP
-1163 DKPGEYPASQAIIE
+1163 DKPGEYPASQATIQ

-1187 PLLLLDAQDAANH
+1187 PLLLLDAQDAANR

>member
-51 DPSTQLSMPFSLLSR
+51 DPSSQLSMPFTLQSR
-66 PLGIRLVRD
+66 PVGIRLVRD
-75 GFLYIIDNGT
+75 GFLYIIDNST

-90 YQIEKGAITKLLWK
+90 YQIEKGAVTKLLWK

-146 VLASQEDRDYFMQ
+146 VLASQEDREYFMQ
-159 QIDLKRADP
+159 LVELKQADP
-168 QRGGAHL
+168 QQGGANL
-175 LTREQ
+175 LTRKQ
-180 TEKWLAEVVQNKA
+180 AEKWLAEAVQNKV
-193 HRDEQGQQTF
+193 HQDEQGQQTYP
-203 LDHQNRPAL
+203 DHQNRSAL
-212 VEPHPGEL
+212 LEPHPEEL
-220 QSYVW
+220 QNYVW
-225 EDPALFRDTHIGE
+225 EDPPQFRDTHIGE

-251 LFLVLRDDIGVMRD
+251 LFLVLRDDIGIMRD
-265 LAQFQDKVVDWISEW
+265 LAQFQDKVVGWIGEW
-280 RDGGTQPG
+280 RDGGAQPG
-288 ANERDYMIACYIESL
+288 ANERDYMIACYIESR
-303 TQIRGDELLKLDD
+303 TQISADELSKLDD
-316 SDAHAMLEDLQRLPE
+316 GDAQALVEDIAKLPE
-331 PDQSNTRQAILDYLN
+331 PAQQQTRQALIDYLN
-346 SNSDSGRHPGP
+346 GAPLPRPIDPTTPEPLHRAQERQFTRNQLRLADQAFVERHLETIIRVKKDLSEQVSD
-357 SDPNLPPELKA
+357 
-368 ELDEI
+368 
-373 RSRATRANAYGI
+373 
-385 VDELNTA
+385 V
-392 TERYY
+392 
-397 ASHILAGAN
+397 
-406 SDFTKKHL
+406 
-414 DTLKRLKRERNR
+414 
-426 QIRDAL
+426 L

-527 LEENPQYDRPLFH
+527 LEANPQYDRPLFH

-553 YVLPGLSIYGA
+553 YVLLGLSTYGA
-564 AAAVDHWLGKLKEI
+564 AAAIDHWLGKLKEI

-588 LPEITQALGRSA
+588 LPETTQALGRSA

-656 FAVASETEKAAL
+656 FTVASEAEKAAL
-668 IEDLKEVLANRAELK
+668 REDLKDVLDNRAELK
-683 RLKKQRGV
+683 SLKKQRGV
-691 IISNADNGHKAP
+691 IISNADNGHRAP
-703 RARALQLDIDR
+703 RAQALQLEIRR
-714 VRAQLDVLEPRLAA
+714 VRAQLDRLEPRLAA

-735 APQNSVRVAG
+735 VPQNNMRVAA

-771 IRNGYATAG
+771 IRNSYGTAG

-799 NLVQVTSATLSQPAN
+799 NLVQVIRTFSSQAPDKREWVAVA
-814 KKDLMPFIGA
+814 GA
-824 VMTTGAAGFAAA
+824 VFTTAAAGFAAA
-836 QSIANTALEARAA
+836 QSIANTALEARAI
-849 QLVKGLQNHAL
+849 QLAKGLQDHAL
-860 AATHV
+860 KATRV
-865 QLGKLHFGLGLV
+865 QMGKLHANLGLF
-877 AYGAGFFAAAI
+877 AYGAGVIASAI
-888 SSRAHYNEWLG
+888 SSKTHYNEWSG
-899 AVQNGNAQAQQGAAI
+899 AVQSGNAQAMYGAAT

-922 LGASGYGLA
+922 LGANAYGVA
-931 HTFRA
+931 HTAHAYWQVR
-936 GGEVAK
+936 VAK
-942 HLYNPAARRA
+942 TLATRQA
-952 AWALAGPRLATVFF
+952 AWALAGPRLASVFF

-991 NAHDDWLLSTPWSQ
+991 DAHDDWLLSTPWSQ
-1005 DAGKRKDYTL
+1005 DAQKCKDYTL

-1028 PSATVIHGSHDS
+1028 PSAAVIHGSHDS
-1040 WWRDLLLAPK
+1040 WWRDLLLPPK
-1050 RIDIALAL
+1050 RIDIALAF
-1058 PGLSQGELEQPL
+1058 PGLSQAEMEQPL

-1089 YEKGESMVR
+1089 YEKGESMVS
-1098 WHPLHELGLERAV
+1098 WHPLHELGLELAA
-1111 SSPLMLRIERP
+1111 SSPLALRVERP
-1122 QPMDAAIGG
+1122 QPMGAAIGG
-1131 YTQEELL
+1131 YTREELL
-1138 LELRTERL
+1138 LELRVERR

-1151 YREECHTIRLAP
+1151 YREERHTIRLAP
-1163 DKPGEYPASQAIIE
+1163 DKPGEYPASQATIQ
-1177 GQAAARLQID
+1177 GQPAARLQID
-1187 PLLLLDAQDAANH
+1187 PLLLLDAQDAANR

>member
-30 CPLMQEEVQLI
+30 CPLMKAEVQLI

-51 DPSTQLSMPFSLLSR
+51 DPASDLPMPFTLKSR
-66 PLGIRLVRD
+66 SLGIRLVRD
-75 GFLYIIDNGT
+75 GFLYIIDNST

-90 YQIEKGAITKLLWK
+90 YQVEQGAITKLLWK
-104 DAEVRADTRTNAI
+104 DAEVRADTRNNAI
-117 GEPHLIFRRSSKLHV
+117 GEPHLIFPRSSKLHV

-146 VLASQEDRDYFMQ
+146 VLASREERDCFMQ
-159 QIDLKRADP
+159 IVDLKQADP
-168 QRGGAHL
+168 QQGGSHL
-175 LTREQ
+175 LTRDQ
-180 TEKWLAEVVQNKA
+180 AEKWLAEVAQNKV
-193 HRDEQGQQTF
+193 HRDERGQQTYP
-203 LDHQNRPAL
+203 DHQNRPAL
-212 VEPHPGEL
+212 VEPHPEEL
-220 QSYVW
+220 QDYVW
-225 EDPALFRDTHIGE
+225 EDPPLFRDTHIGE

-265 LAQFQDKVVDWISEW
+265 LAQFQDKVVGWISEW
-280 RDGGTQPG
+280 REGGAQPG
-288 ANERDYMIACYIESL
+288 ANERDYMIACYIESR
-303 TQIRGDELLKLDD
+303 TQINSGELSKLDD
-316 SDAHAMLEDLQRLPE
+316 SDAQAMVDDIDKLPE
-331 PDQSNTRQAILDYLN
+331 PEQQQTRQALLDYVNGAPLPRPMDPTTPEPLHRAQERQFTRN
-346 SNSDSGRHPGP
+346 QLQPANPALVERHLETIIRVKKDLSRQVSD
-357 SDPNLPPELKA
+357 
-368 ELDEI
+368 
-373 RSRATRANAYGI
+373 
-385 VDELNTA
+385 V
-392 TERYY
+392 
-397 ASHILAGAN
+397 
-406 SDFTKKHL
+406 
-414 DTLKRLKRERNR
+414 
-426 QIRDAL
+426 L

-472 STDRTNM
+472 STDRTAM
-479 TTALRFHRAA
+479 TTELRFHRAA
-489 WYYDAQQAEQV
+489 WYYDAQQAEQI

-507 YACLKDIGRCDAA
+507 YACLKDIGRSDAA
-520 NEKLYAW
+520 NEKLCAW

-540 TLPLNTQSELAAQ
+540 TLPLNTQSELTAQ
-553 YVLPGLSIYGA
+553 YALLGLSTYGA
-564 AAAVDHWLGKLKEI
+564 AVAIDHWLAKLKEI
-578 EQGKIPALDE
+578 EQGKLPALDE
-588 LPEITQALGRSA
+588 LPEITQVLGRSA

-656 FAVASETEKAAL
+656 FVVASEAEKAAL
-668 IEDLKEVLANRAELK
+668 IEDLKEVLDNRAELK

-691 IISNADNGHKAP
+691 TISNADNGHKAP
-703 RARALQLDIDR
+703 RAQALQLEIDR
-714 VRAQLDVLEPRLAA
+714 VRAQLDILEPRLAA

-735 APQNSVRVAG
+735 VPQNSMRVAG

-750 AGITLILPP
+750 AGITLVLPP
-759 AELQEVATGLRN
+759 AELQEFATGLRN
-771 IRNGYATAG
+771 IRNGYSTAG

-799 NLVQVTSATLSQPAN
+799 NLVQVALEILNQPVEKRDITSLV
-814 KKDLMPFIGA
+814 GA
-824 VMTTGAAGFAAA
+824 AFTAGAAGFAAA

-849 QLVKGLQNHAL
+849 QLSKGLQDHAL
-860 AATHV
+860 SATRV
-865 QLGKLHFGLGLV
+865 QMGKLHFGLGFI
-877 AYGAGFFAAAI
+877 AYFGGIFAAAI
-888 SSRAHYNEWLG
+888 SSRARYNEWLG
-899 AVQNGNAQAQQGAAI
+899 AVQTGNAQAQQGAAVSLI
-914 ALAGSSGM
+914 GSAGM
-922 LGASGYGLA
+922 LGANIYGLGHTA
-931 HTFRA
+931 HA
-936 GGEVAK
+936 GLEVLKAS
-942 HLYNPAARRA
+942 NIAARRA
-952 AWALAGPRLATVFF
+952 AWAFAGPRLATVFF

-977 LELGGTWWYNRNNT
+977 LELGGSWWYNRNNT
-991 NAHDDWLLSTPWSQ
+991 DAHDDWLLSTPWSQ
-1005 DAGKRKDYTL
+1005 DAEKRKDHTL

-1028 PSATVIHGSHDS
+1028 PSAAVIHGSHDS
-1040 WWRDLLLAPK
+1040 WWRDLLLPPK
-1050 RIDIALAL
+1050 RIDIALAF
-1058 PGLSQGELEQPL
+1058 PGLSQAELEQPL

-1079 LSAYRIRTVR
+1079 LNAYRIRTVR

-1098 WHPLHELGLERAV
+1098 WHPLHELGLELAA

-1122 QPMDAAIGG
+1122 QPMGAAIGG

-1138 LELRTERL
+1138 LELWVERR

-1151 YREECHTIRLAP
+1151 YREERHTIRLAP

-1187 PLLLLDAQDAANH
+1187 PLLLLDAQDAAKR